1 MQLDTGWLGG
11 GAALLVAAIVGWW
24 WIARSR
30 KAAAGRDPNSI
41 AEDGADVTA
50 NPAVGNPDP
59 REEVPGQSGKS
70 HQVRGVGEPDPAE
83 AAPTDAPANL
93 PDTAA
98 AAKSGSA
105 HSGALGESAAATPRS
120 PKSDGDASAGNDSP
134 APDGTETAES
144 GEPAPSGPGEPA
156 GPAADDPGP
165 DADGPAADT
174 VLVKATPLTSEDVA
188 RSLAQARAD
197 LWASRWLLGNQV
209 CEDMETAI
217 AQAQQALDS
226 GYLATGQPA
235 RAALGLRPY
244 LAEVERTGE
253 ALNPLR
259 RASFAAAANAEL
271 GTSESADG
279 QDLEKVSVNPAGGL
293 AQLAQEVRDGLQQ
306 ARLEVARLA
315 PTAGS
320 TISTQLRNWLSQ
332 ANIAAVTVSREIAA
346 PGPAPLSARHL
357 QELEAKLLG
366 AIWRRRLIALVAQYR
381 RAHDWAQTTTDAR
394 TWFELAQLATEI
406 TGLQADLLLREAT
419 ISEDDLATLARVR
432 TLTATSEGAE
442 QLAHQRTSAAVVR
455 QCEDLWQRWRG
466 QFTAAAESAAPQA
479 ASKEAAV
486 QTAEETEPVQ
496 TAEET
501 EPVQTADTDAPEE
514 ADTALP

>member
-11 GAALLVAAIVGWW
+11 GTALLVAAIVGWW

-70 HQVRGVGEPDPAE
+70 HQVRGVGEPDPA
-83 AAPTDAPANL
+83 AAERTEAPANL

-105 HSGALGESAAATPRS
+105 HSGALGEAAAATPRS
-120 PKSDGDASAGNDSP
+120 PKSDGDASAGNDNS

-144 GEPAPSGPGEPA
+144 GEPASSGPGEPV

-188 RSLAQARAD
+188 RCLAQARAD

-226 GYLATGQPA
+226 GYLATPQPA

-332 ANIAAVTVSREIAA
+332 ANIAAVTVSREIAV

-406 TGLQADLLLREAT
+406 TGVQADLLLREAT

-442 QLAHQRTSAAVVR
+442 QVAHQRTSAAVVS

-496 TAEET
+496 TA
-501 EPVQTADTDAPEE
+501 DTDAPEE

>member
-70 HQVRGVGEPDPAE
+70 NQVRGVGEPDPA
-83 AAPTDAPANL
+83 AAEPTDAPANL

-105 HSGALGESAAATPRS
+105 HSGALGEAAAATPRS
-120 PKSDGDASAGNDSP
+120 PKSDGDASAGNDSS
-134 APDGTETAES
+134 APDEPETAES
-144 GEPAPSGPGEPA
+144 GDPAPSGPG
-156 GPAADDPGP
+156 GP

-188 RSLAQARAD
+188 RCLAQARAD

-226 GYLATGQPA
+226 EYLATPQPA
-235 RAALGLRPY
+235 RAAFGLRPY

-259 RASFAAAANAEL
+259 RASFAAAANGEL

-406 TGLQADLLLREAT
+406 TGVQADLLLREAT

-432 TLTATSEGAE
+432 TLTAGREGAE
-442 QLAHQRTSAAVVR
+442 QVAHQRTSAAAVS

-466 QFTAAAESAAPQA
+466 QFTAAAEGAAPQA

-486 QTAEETEPVQ
+486 QTAG
-496 TAEET
+496 ET

-514 ADTALP
+514 AGTALP

>member
-41 AEDGADVTA
+41 AEDSADVTA

-59 REEVPGQSGKS
+59 REEVPGESVKS
-70 HQVRGVGEPDPAE
+70 RQVRGVGEPDPA
-83 AAPTDAPANL
+83 AAERTEAPANL

-105 HSGALGESAAATPRS
+105 HSGALGEAAAATPRS
-120 PKSDGDASAGNDSP
+120 PKSDGDASAGNDNS
-134 APDGTETAES
+134 APDGPETAES
-144 GEPAPSGPGEPA
+144 GEPA
-156 GPAADDPGP
+156 ADDPGP
-165 DADGPAADT
+165 GEPGGPAADT

-188 RSLAQARAD
+188 RCLAQARAD

-226 GYLATGQPA
+226 GYLTTPQPA

-406 TGLQADLLLREAT
+406 TGVQADLLLREAT

-432 TLTATSEGAE
+432 TLTAGSEGPE
-442 QLAHQRTSAAVVR
+442 QVTHQRTSAAAVS

-466 QFTAAAESAAPQA
+466 QFTAAAEGAAPEA

-486 QTAEETEPVQ
+486 QTAG
-496 TAEET
+496 ET

>member
-120 PKSDGDASAGNDSP
+120 PKSDGDASGGNDSP

-156 GPAADDPGP
+156 
-165 DADGPAADT
+165 GPAADT

-226 GYLATGQPA
+226 GYLATPQPA

-271 GTSESADG
+271 GTSESANG

-346 PGPAPLSARHL
+346 PGPAPLSARYL

-442 QLAHQRTSAAVVR
+442 QVAHQRTSAAVVR

-496 TAEET
+496 TA
-501 EPVQTADTDAPEE
+501 DTDAPEE